1 MSSLHGAGHVA
12 DVVVA
17 FFPHWMWTK
26 ASRGRMAELE
36 KRTKRYP
43 TDLTDEGWEI
53 IDPFLPP
60 PPQRGRRPPT
70 DLREAL
76 NAPRYLARSGGGCRR
91 RTFRPGTLR
100 GGSGV
105 LFASRCCALS
115 LDRERE
121 GREQGLTAAI
131 VDRRSIKAPAP
142 PQRGVDAAGKV
153 VGPQAPH
160 SRRSFTGADISDSAE
175 VREIV
180 AAIGK
185 RWPWLKHLCADGAY
199 DRTRLMDTAA
209 CRDFVLEIIGR
220 TEKQA
225 GFKVL
230 PQRRSSNEPL
240 DG

>member
-1 MSSLHGAGHVA
+1 MLLESVCAWFA
-12 DVVVA
+12 DIVVA

-153 VGPQAPH
+153 VGRKRHIAVDHLPARTFPTAPK
-160 SRRSFTGADISDSAE
+160 SGRSLPPSGNGGHGSSICVPT
-175 VREIV
+175 V
-180 AAIGK
+180 
-185 RWPWLKHLCADGAY
+185 
-199 DRTRLMDTAA
+199 LMIAPD
-209 CRDFVLEIIGR
+209 
-220 TEKQA
+220 
-225 GFKVL
+225 
-230 PQRRSSNEPL
+230 
-240 DG
+240 

>member
-1 MSSLHGAGHVA
+1 MFLESVCAWFA
-12 DVVVA
+12 DIVVA

-26 ASRGRMAELE
+26 ASRGRTVELE

-70 DLREAL
+70 DLRAAL

-153 VGPQAPH
+153 VGRKRHIAVDHLPARTFPTAPK
-160 SRRSFTGADISDSAE
+160 SGRSLPPSGNGGHGSSICVPT
-175 VREIV
+175 V
-180 AAIGK
+180 
-185 RWPWLKHLCADGAY
+185 
-199 DRTRLMDTAA
+199 LMIAPD
-209 CRDFVLEIIGR
+209 
-220 TEKQA
+220 
-225 GFKVL
+225 
-230 PQRRSSNEPL
+230 
-240 DG
+240 

>member
-17 FFPHWMWTK
+17 FFALWMWTK
-26 ASRGRMAELE
+26 ASRGRTVELE

-76 NAPRYLARSGGGCRR
+76 NAPCYPACSGGGCCRR
-91 RTFRPGTLR
+91 AFRPGR
-100 GGSGV
+100 QSIGGSGV
-105 LFASRCCALS
+105 LFAGCCCALL

-131 VDRRSIKAPAP
+131 VDRRSIKAPAARK
-142 PQRGVDAAGKV
+142 RGVDAAGKV
-153 VGPQAPH
+153 VGCKRHIAVDHLPARTFPTAPK
-160 SRRSFTGADISDSAE
+160 SGRSLPPSGNGGHGSSICVPT
-175 VREIV
+175 V
-180 AAIGK
+180 
-185 RWPWLKHLCADGAY
+185 
-199 DRTRLMDTAA
+199 LMIAPD
-209 CRDFVLEIIGR
+209 
-220 TEKQA
+220 
-225 GFKVL
+225 
-230 PQRRSSNEPL
+230 
-240 DG
+240 

>member
-1 MSSLHGAGHVA
+1 
-12 DVVVA
+12 
-17 FFPHWMWTK
+17 
-26 ASRGRMAELE
+26 MAELE

-70 DLREAL
+70 TDLREAL
-76 NAPRYLARSGGGCRR
+76 TAPRYPACSGSGCCRK
-91 RTFRPGTLR
+91 TFRPGTLR

-105 LFASRCCALS
+105 LFAGCCCALS

-121 GREQGLTAAI
+121 GRERGLTAAI
-131 VDRRSIKAPAP
+131 VDRRSIKAPAARK
-142 PQRGVDAAGKV
+142 RGVDAAGKV
-153 VGPQAPH
+153 VGRKRHIAVDHP
-160 SRRSFTGADISDSAE
+160 TGADISDSAE

-185 RWPWLKHLCADGAY
+185 RWPWLKHLCADRAY
-199 DRTRLMDTAA
+199 DRTRLMDAAA
-209 CRDFVLEIIGR
+209 CRDCVLEIIGR

-230 PQRRSSNEPL
+230 PRRRSSNEPL

>member
-1 MSSLHGAGHVA
+1 
-12 DVVVA
+12 
-17 FFPHWMWTK
+17 MWTK
-26 ASRGRMAELE
+26 ASRGRMAGLE
-36 KRTKRYP
+36 KRPKRYP

-60 PPQRGRRPPT
+60 PPKRGRRPPT
-70 DLREAL
+70 DLREVLSAL
-76 NAPRYLARSGGGCRR
+76 RYPARSGGGCCR
-91 RTFRPGTLR
+91 RTFRPGR
-100 GGSGV
+100 QSIGGSGV

-121 GREQGLTAAI
+121 GCEQGLTAAI
-131 VDRRSIKAPAP
+131 VDRRSIKAPAARK
-142 PQRGVDAAGKV
+142 RGGDAAGKV
-153 VGPQAPH
+153 VGRKRHIAVDTDG
-160 SRRSFTGADISDSAE
+160 RLLMVNRTGADISDSAE

-180 AAIGK
+180 TAIGK

-199 DRTRLMDTAA
+199 DRTRLMDAAA

-230 PQRRSSNEPL
+230 PRCRSSNEPL

>member
-1 MSSLHGAGHVA
+1 
-12 DVVVA
+12 
-17 FFPHWMWTK
+17 MWTK
-26 ASRGRMAELE
+26 ASRGRTVELE

-76 NAPRYLARSGGGCRR
+76 NAPRYPARSGGGCRR
-91 RTFRPGTLR
+91 RTFRPGTLH

-121 GREQGLTAAI
+121 GRARGLTAAI

-160 SRRSFTGADISDSAE
+160 SRRSSA
-175 VREIV
+175 
-180 AAIGK
+180 
-185 RWPWLKHLCADGAY
+185 
-199 DRTRLMDTAA
+199 RTFPTAPKSGRSLPPSGNGGHGSSICVPTVLMIAPD
-209 CRDFVLEIIGR
+209 
-220 TEKQA
+220 
-225 GFKVL
+225 
-230 PQRRSSNEPL
+230 
-240 DG
+240 

>member
-1 MSSLHGAGHVA
+1 
-12 DVVVA
+12 
-17 FFPHWMWTK
+17 MWTK
-26 ASRGRMAELE
+26 ASRGRMAGLE

-76 NAPRYLARSGGGCRR
+76 NAPRYPARSGSGCCR

-100 GGSGV
+100 GGAGV
-105 LFASRCCALS
+105 LFAGCCCALS

-121 GREQGLTAAI
+121 GRERGLTAAI

-142 PQRGVDAAGKV
+142 PRRVPGRKV
-153 VGPQAPH
+153 VGRKRHIAVDHP
-160 SRRSFTGADISDSAE
+160 TGADISDSAE

-199 DRTRLMDTAA
+199 DRTRLMDAAA

-230 PQRRSSNEPL
+230 PRRRSSNEPL

>member
-1 MSSLHGAGHVA
+1 MALTAGQASDHIGARIVYPGLPNA
-12 DVVVA
+12 GTPIGDKGYDSDELRA
-17 FFPHWMWTK
+17 TLKTK
-26 ASRGRMAELE
+26 GIASC
-36 KRTKRYP
+36 
-43 TDLTDEGWEI
+43 I
-53 IDPFLPP
+53 
-60 PPQRGRRPPT
+60 PPT
-70 DLREAL
+70 DLREVLSAL
-76 NAPRYLARSGGGCRR
+76 RYPARSGGGCCR

-105 LFASRCCALS
+105 LFAGCCCALS

-121 GREQGLTAAI
+121 GCEQGLTAAI
-131 VDRRSIKAPAP
+131 VDRRSIKAPAARK
-142 PQRGVDAAGKV
+142 RGGDAAGKV
-153 VGPQAPH
+153 VGRKRHIAVDTDG
-160 SRRSFTGADISDSAE
+160 RLLMVNRTGADISDSAE

-199 DRTRLMDTAA
+199 DRTRLMDAAA

-230 PQRRSSNEPL
+230 PRRRSSNEPL